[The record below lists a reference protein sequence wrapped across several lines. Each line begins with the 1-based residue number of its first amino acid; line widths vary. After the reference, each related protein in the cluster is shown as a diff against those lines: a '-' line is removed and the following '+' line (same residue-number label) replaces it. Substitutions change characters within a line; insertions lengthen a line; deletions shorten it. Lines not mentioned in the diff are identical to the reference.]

1 MSEDEDDEGVLS
13 VANERAGAM
22 RRQIQ
27 TAAAK
32 SLGEDDER
40 VLLRTTVGNN
50 IPLSDQAEIA
60 VKRKCDYVINLY
72 LYRLHPDV

>member
-1 MSEDEDDEGVLS
+1 MTWGMSEEEDEEEGEEDEEGVLS

-27 TAAAK
+27 ATATK

-40 VLLRTTVGNN
+40 VLLRTTVGSSD
-50 IPLSDQAEIA
+50 IPLSD
-60 VKRKCDYVINLY
+60 
-72 LYRLHPDV
+72 

>member
-1 MSEDEDDEGVLS
+1 MSEEDEDEKGVLS

-27 TAAAK
+27 TTAAK

-40 VLLRTTVGNN
+40 VLLRTTVGS
-50 IPLSDQAEIA
+50 SDIEGN
-60 VKRKCDYVINLY
+60 VIM
-72 LYRLHPDV
+72 